1 MVHGRLILLRHGETA
16 WSLSGQHTGR
26 SDIPLTPEGEAR
38 ARALVP
44 VMAAFHPAQV
54 RCSPLSRARATC
66 AAAGLTPTAI
76 DDDLLEWDYG
86 AYEGRTTAQI
96 REQLGDSGWTIWN
109 GVIPPGEHSPG
120 EQPEDVATRASRV
133 IERCAPD
140 VDAGRDCVLVAHGH
154 LLRILTAAWLG
165 LPAVDG
171 RLWALDAGAVS
182 ILGSERDQHV
192 ISAWNLPAPAAPR

>member
-1 MVHGRLILLRHGETA
+1 MAYGRLILIRHGETA

-26 SDIPLTPEGEAR
+26 SDIPLTADGEAR
-38 ARALVP
+38 ARALAP
-44 VMAAFHPAQV
+44 MMAGLRPAQV

-66 AAAGLTPTAI
+66 QAAGLTPTDI

-86 AYEGRTTAQI
+86 AYEGLTTADI
-96 REQLGDSGWTIWN
+96 RQMRGDPSWTIWA
-109 GVIPPGEHSPG
+109 GTIPAGDHSPG
-120 EQPEDVATRASRV
+120 EQPEDVAVRAGRV

-140 VDAGRDCVLVAHGH
+140 IRAGRDCILVAHGH
-154 LLRILTAAWLG
+154 LLRILTATWLG

-182 ILGSERDQHV
+182 LLGFERDQRV
-192 ISAWNLPAPAAPR
+192 ISAWNLPAPEGPR